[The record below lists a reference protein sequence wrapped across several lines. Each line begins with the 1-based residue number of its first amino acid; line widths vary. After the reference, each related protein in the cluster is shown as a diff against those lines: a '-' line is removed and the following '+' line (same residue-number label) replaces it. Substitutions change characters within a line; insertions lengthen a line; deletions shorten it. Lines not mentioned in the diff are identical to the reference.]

1 MGNKQI
7 NVATVL
13 IIKTSSL
20 GDVIHTLPALT
31 DAARAV
37 PGIRFDWVVEE
48 AFAEIP
54 AWHPA
59 VDRVIPVALRC
70 WRGHPV
76 DTWRRGAWGRFKGE
90 LVARRYDAVI
100 DAQGL
105 LKSAWLTRQARG
117 RRFGPDRRSAREPVA
132 SRFYDVPLP
141 VAKGQHAV
149 ERVRQ
154 LFAQALGYEME
165 YGIDGEGQSARG
177 ESIRGEYGLVLPAQR
192 AAPQAASSGER
203 QYSEHQDI
211 EPHRSEPL
219 NSQHRDAGGMGPS
232 GSGRNTVVLLHGTAW
247 PTKHWP
253 ERSWEELSGELVRAG
268 YRVVLPWGDEA
279 ERLRA
284 WRVAD
289 ASGARVLARMGLTE
303 LAGLMAEVAGCVSVD
318 TGLGHLAAAVGCPTV
333 SLFGPT
339 HPGLTGF
346 YGRNQVVLHSGFPC
360 APCLRRKCRY
370 APEAGTGQWPPC
382 FEELSARRV
391 FEAFMGNVGGER

>member
-1 MGNKQI
+1 MQGDLATEF
-7 NVATVL
+7 NVTTVL

-31 DAARAV
+31 DAAGAV
-37 PGIRFDWVVEE
+37 PGIRFDWVVEK
-48 AFAEIP
+48 AFEEIP

-59 VDRVIPVALRC
+59 VDRVIPVALRY

-76 DTWRRGAWGRFKGE
+76 ETWRRGAWGRFERE
-90 LVARRYDAVI
+90 LKARRYDAVI

-105 LKSAWLTRQARG
+105 LKSAWLTRRARG
-117 RRFGPDRRSAREPVA
+117 RRFGLDRHSAREPLA
-132 SRFYDVPLP
+132 SHFYDVPLP

-154 LFAQALGYEME
+154 LFAQVLGYEIGH
-165 YGIDGEGQSARG
+165 GIDGGGRSARG
-177 ESIRGEYGLVLPAQR
+177 ESAGSQSIGGEYGLVLPMPR
-192 AAPQAASSGER
+192 RASSGEAR
-203 QYSEHQDI
+203 DC
-211 EPHRSEPL
+211 EPL
-219 NSQHRDAGGMGPS
+219 DAGGAGPS
-232 GSGRNTVVLLHGTAW
+232 RPGRNTVVLLHGTVW

-253 ERSWEELSGELVRAG
+253 EGSWVALSGELARSG
-268 YRVVLPWGDEA
+268 YQVVLPWGNEA

-284 WRVAD
+284 WRIAG

-303 LAGLMAEVAGCVSVD
+303 LAGLMAEAVGCVSVD

-346 YGRNQVVLHSGFPC
+346 YGRNQVVLHSDFPC
-360 APCLRRKCRY
+360 APCLRRKCRHS
-370 APEAGTGQWPPC
+370 PGTERGQWPPC

-391 FEAFMGNVGGER
+391 FEAFVGNVCKETIHEEPRAC